1 MKSSILVEH
10 AAFCELLIEN
20 ANKSKTNDL
29 QYEKLKVQEYIAK
42 FDTEVACVIFRYRIR
57 SIKCKANQK
66 SSYSDLT
73 CRLCQ
78 STVEDQYHVAN
89 CEMIREDGPEIDTS
103 KLRRKEEEWDME
115 NNDLFELARRVK
127 KFDQICSEK
136 ITC

>member
-1 MKSSILVEH
+1 MQHFVS
-10 AAFCELLIEN
+10 CLIEN

-29 QYEKLKVQEYIAK
+29 QYEKLEVQGYIAK
-42 FDTEVACVIFRYRIR
+42 FNTEVACVIFRYRIR

-78 STVEDQYHVAN
+78 STVEDQHHVAN
-89 CEMIREDGPEIDTS
+89 CEMIREDGPEIDTF
-103 KLRRKEEEWDME
+103 KLRRKEEEWDIE

-127 KFDQICSEK
+127 RFDQLCSEK
-136 ITC
+136 VTC